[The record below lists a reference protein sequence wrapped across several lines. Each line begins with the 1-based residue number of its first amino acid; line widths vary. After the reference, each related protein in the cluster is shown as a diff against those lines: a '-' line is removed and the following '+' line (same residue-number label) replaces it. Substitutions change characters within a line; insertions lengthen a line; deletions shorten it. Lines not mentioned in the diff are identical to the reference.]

1 MGYTSGR
8 HSARTPSPLFHHSPP
23 HGGAWAHDMHG
34 TDQHGA
40 PADDADMLSFPM
52 SLDDERPLSA
62 YDRGDEAY
70 TFTPP
75 VTRKTAR

>member
-1 MGYTSGR
+1 M
-8 HSARTPSPLFHHSPP
+8 PSPLHYESAP
-23 HGGAWAHDMHG
+23 HGGGWASELHDMHEHEQRR
-34 TDQHGA
+34 DV
-40 PADDADMLSFPM
+40 DDDMLLCPM